1 MELEMYSFVTC
12 CLRDSPAARSA
23 RPVLRALLLIA
34 CERVIARYDPNRCL
48 RRNLD
53 KQSMDPELVDRI
65 YECSFV
71 PELWPGVLDEVAQMA
86 ESRRGC
92 SLFITKDDVTFWTAS
107 PIAHEATARFVKEGW
122 FWRGQAIARLF
133 GAHHAGFLT
142 ESDIFTPNEWDLEPI
157 NRDMY
162 RPLGVGWVTATA
174 IPIPTGEKVTFV
186 LTRRTERGPLE
197 RGVVQKL
204 DELRP
209 HLASSAFLSARLQ
222 FERAR
227 IASETLAVLGLP
239 ALVLNEQG
247 KVLAANPL
255 IEALTGYVQ
264 WRSQDR
270 VSLKDRAADILLRDA
285 IAAIDLVGGS
295 VRSFPVRDAGAEAM
309 MVAHVVPIRLS
320 ARDIFVR
327 CAAAFVLTPVTL
339 PQAPPVE
346 LVQSL
351 FDLTPAEARV
361 ARSLASGKTV
371 EDIATDRGTS
381 ANTIRSH
388 VRGVLEKTGCNRQ
401 VDIVALLTAI
411 SSTRLTSPI

>member
-1 MELEMYSFVTC
+1 M
-12 CLRDSPAARSA
+12 
-23 RPVLRALLLIA
+23 
-34 CERVIARYDPNRCL
+34 
-48 RRNLD
+48 
-53 KQSMDPELVDRI
+53 
-65 YECSFV
+65 
-71 PELWPGVLDEVAQMA
+71 
-86 ESRRGC
+86 
-92 SLFITKDDVTFWTAS
+92 
-107 PIAHEATARFVKEGW
+107 
-122 FWRGQAIARLF
+122 
-133 GAHHAGFLT
+133 
-142 ESDIFTPNEWDLEPI
+142 
-157 NRDMY
+157 
-162 RPLGVGWVTATA
+162 
-174 IPIPTGEKVTFV
+174 TFV
-186 LTRRTERGPLE
+186 LTRRTERGPVE
-197 RGVVQKL
+197 RAVVQKL

-209 HLASSAFLSARLQ
+209 HLARSAFLSARLQ
-222 FERAR
+222 LERAR

-247 KVLAANPL
+247 KVLTANHL
-255 IEALTGYVQ
+255 IEALTSYIQ
-264 WRSQDR
+264 WRAQGR
-270 VSLKDRAADILLRDA
+270 VSLKDRAADNLLRDA

-327 CAAAFVLTPVTL
+327 CAAALVLTPITL

-371 EDIATDRGTS
+371 EDIATDGGTS
-381 ANTIRSH
+381 ANTIRTH

-411 SSTRLTSPI
+411 SATRLMQPI